1 MFTLI
6 PHFQPE
12 LLHFL
17 KITNTCFLGALNEAF
32 SDMAGETAK
41 ALMLGQN
48 DWHLGYDATKDE
60 KEPLR

>member
-1 MFTLI
+1 MRKASLSWKSSVY
-6 PHFQPE
+6 PHPP
-12 LLHFL
+12 
-17 KITNTCFLGALNEAF
+17 FLGALNEAF

-48 DWHLGYDATKDE
+48 DWLLGYDATKDE